1 MEFKHISVMLEE
13 CINALNIKPNGTYMD
28 GTLGGG
34 GHSSEIAARLD
45 KSGTL
50 VMFDLDKTA
59 INFASQKL
67 NSYSC
72 KKIFAHTNFKNF
84 KSVLDENGIAGLDG
98 ILLDL
103 GVSSYQIDN
112 SERGF
117 SYMQDG
123 PLNMAMDENAELTA
137 ERVVNEY
144 SSDDLERIFR
154 DYGEERFARSIAN
167 RIVAARKIAPIHTT
181 KQLVDI
187 ITSSIPPKARFCSG
201 HPAKRVFQAIRIEVN
216 GELSGLRE
224 ALLSMFREG
233 LRSGGRL
240 AVITFHSLEDRI
252 VKEAFHLLASDC
264 ICDKR
269 LPVCVC
275 HHKAEGVLVSKKP
288 IIPSDAEINSNPR
301 SHSAKLRV
309 IEKL

>member
-1 MEFKHISVMLEE
+1 MEFKHISVMLDE

-34 GHSSEIAARLD
+34 GHSGAIASKLD

-50 VMFDLDKTA
+50 VMFDLDSIA
-59 INFASQKL
+59 IDFASQKL
-67 NSYSC
+67 APYNC

-144 SSDDLERIFR
+144 KAEDLERIFR
-154 DYGEERFARSIAN
+154 DYGEERFARSVAN
-167 RIVAARKIAPIHTT
+167 HIVAARKIAPIHTT

-187 ITSSIPPKARFCSG
+187 ITSSIPPKARYGAG

-216 GELSGLRE
+216 GELTGLRE
-224 ALLSMFREG
+224 ALLGMFREG
-233 LRSGGRL
+233 LNSGGRL

-275 HHKAEGVLVSKKP
+275 HHKAEGVLISKKP
-288 IIPSDAEINSNPR
+288 ITPSAAEIENNPR

>member
-1 MEFKHISVMLEE
+1 MEFKHISVMLDE
-13 CINALNIKPNGTYMD
+13 CISALNIKPDGTYMD

-34 GHSSEIAARLD
+34 GHSSAIATRLN
-45 KSGTL
+45 KQGTL
-50 VMFDLDKTA
+50 VMFDLDSTA
-59 INFASQKL
+59 INVASKL
-67 NSYSC
+67 LETYPC
-72 KKIFAHTNFKNF
+72 KKIFAHTNFKDF
-84 KSVLDENGIAGLDG
+84 KSVLAENNIAGLDG

-112 SERGF
+112 SARGF
-117 SYMQDG
+117 SYMADG

-144 SSDDLERIFR
+144 TAEDLERIFR
-154 DYGEERFARSIAN
+154 DYGEERFARRVAN
-167 RIVAARKIAPIHTT
+167 KIVTARKIAPIHTT

-187 ITSSIPPKARFCSG
+187 ITESIPAYARYSAG

-216 GELSGLRE
+216 GELAGLSE
-224 ALLSMFREG
+224 ALLSMFRDG
-233 LRSGGRL
+233 LRNGGRL